1 MNFAWIWGQAIGPWS
16 PCGRRKSRSKGRSST
31 TSVVVVV
38 VLLLRLLE
46 CRSVGVLLLLLRVAV
61 VVAVVVAA
69 AAVVVVV
76 RAADCHLFERVCA
89 CVTLFTTIV
98 IIAVRQGVFVLRAVV
113 DVSMIGKFGL

>member
-1 MNFAWIWGQAIGPWS
+1 M
-16 PCGRRKSRSKGRSST
+16 
-31 TSVVVVV
+31 
-38 VLLLRLLE
+38 LLLRLLE

-61 VVAVVVAA
+61 VVAVVVA